1 MIISLIICCS
11 KGYDCY
17 SFSPEKTALHLKC
30 ADSSSQASGL
40 FWNWLLGHVRLTA
53 QQAVMHGVF
62 KDDAAAVFF
71 DLTGN
76 GENELIGTHYAS
88 ISAGNGNTLLYILK
102 NENGKYKRISPTIY
116 FDPSTQVY
124 ALEHKT
130 DGYRDILVES
140 LFSKTPVIYAY
151 DKNTGMYEKKE

>member
-1 MIISLIICCS
+1 
-11 KGYDCY
+11 
-17 SFSPEKTALHLKC
+17 
-30 ADSSSQASGL
+30 
-40 FWNWLLGHVRLTA
+40 
-53 QQAVMHGVF
+53 MHGVF

-124 ALEHKT
+124 AL
-130 DGYRDILVES
+130 DRDILVES

>member
-1 MIISLIICCS
+1 
-11 KGYDCY
+11 
-17 SFSPEKTALHLKC
+17 
-30 ADSSSQASGL
+30 
-40 FWNWLLGHVRLTA
+40 
-53 QQAVMHGVF
+53 MHGVF

-102 NENGKYKRISPTIY
+102 NENGKYKRISSTIY

-130 DGYRDILVES
+130 NGYRDILVES